1 MSLLRAAGVVF
12 EGVGTTRIGKL
23 AREPRQLVPAL
34 VQLSTEGEFALMVD
48 HRPGADVRKVDREEP
63 RLLGPVSAVEALGFL
78 VSLVLHGS
86 NTQAR
91 PSPPAGFLGPVE
103 GYSYCPAG
111 WHATP

>member
-12 EGVGTTRIGKL
+12 EGVGTARLGKL

-34 VQLSTEGEFALMVD
+34 VQLSTEGEFAVMVD
-48 HRPGADVRKVDREEP
+48 HRPGADVRKVDREELW
-63 RLLGPVSAVEALGFL
+63 RLLGPVSVVEALGFL

-91 PSPPAGFLGPVE
+91 PSPPAWLSGV
-103 GYSYCPAG
+103 YCTAG